1 MNLKKTLLASA
12 LISVA
17 FGAMQTQAADVP
29 AGVKLADVQELVRGG
44 GAEPATLDPQKVEGT
59 PGSHRTREL
68 FEGLYNLDGE
78 GNLTPG
84 VATSYTTNANNTVYT
99 FNLRKDAEWSNG
111 ESVTAHDFVFGFQRA
126 VDPATASA
134 YAWYVE
140 IPSIVNASKIING
153 KADVASL
160 GVKAVDD
167 YTFEVTLERP
177 VPYFVKMTS
186 HQTLFP
192 APRKTIEKY
201 GSEWVK
207 PGNMVSNGAYKLDS
221 WIVNEKM
228 VMVRNDN
235 YWNNDKTVIN
245 KVTFLPLENDSADL
259 KRYEAGEIDITWNL
273 PSDHFK
279 RLKKESPSEVIITP
293 QLGTYYYQF
302 NTQVEPYNN
311 PDVRKALSFAINRDV
326 ITKYV
331 TGVGEQPAYSFTPSI
346 VNGFDPETP
355 AYAKMSQ
362 KEREAEAKKLLQS
375 AGYDKNNPLSF
386 NLLYNTNDGHKRIAI
401 AIASMWKKTL
411 GVEVT
416 LENQEWKTYLE
427 TRKAGDFQVAR
438 AGWIGDYNEASTML
452 DLLTSTHGNN
462 DGKYSNTEYDR
473 LLNEAKTMKDP
484 SVNYNKAEAIAINQD
499 MAVAPI
505 YTYVTKRMKKPYVG
519 GYQPNPE
526 DNIYSRDMYII
537 AH

>member
-17 FGAMQTQAADVP
+17 FGTVQTQAADVP
-29 AGVKLADVQELVRGG
+29 AGVKLADTQELVRGG

-68 FEGLYNLDGE
+68 FEGLYNLDGD

-84 VATSYTTNANNTVYT
+84 VATSYTTNADNTVYT
-99 FNLRKDAEWSNG
+99 FNLRKDAKWSNG

-153 KADVASL
+153 KANVKNL

-235 YWNNDKTVIN
+235 YWNDAKTVIN

-279 RLKKESPSEVIITP
+279 RLKRESPQEVIITP

-302 NTQVEPYNN
+302 NTKVEPYNN

-346 VNGFDPETP
+346 VNGFDPATP
-355 AYAKMSQ
+355 AYAKMTQ
-362 KEREAEAKKLLQS
+362 KERETEAKKLLQS
-375 AGYDKNNPLSF
+375 AGYDKNNPLAF

-462 DGKYSNTEYDR
+462 DGKYSNAEYDR
-473 LLNEAKTMKDP
+473 LLNEAKTMKNP
-484 SVNYNKAEAIAINQD
+484 SVNYNKAEEIAINQD